1 MHPLIPSAFIVSVFT
16 VNLSYWEIR
25 KMRSKDKNIYL
36 VSVVTCS
43 FDELRELPIKAVN
56 KEQAEEVAM
65 RDVEDAHFVC
75 AIKLAA

>member
-1 MHPLIPSAFIVSVFT
+1 MVSIFT
-16 VNLSYWEIR
+16 VNLSYGEIR
-25 KMRSKDKNIYL
+25 KMRSKDRNIYL

-43 FDELRELPIKAVN
+43 FDELRELPIIAVN

-65 RDVEDAHFVC
+65 RDVEDAYFVN

>member
-1 MHPLIPSAFIVSVFT
+1 
-16 VNLSYWEIR
+16 
-25 KMRSKDKNIYL
+25 MRSKDKNIYL